1 MSTKTVIASTQEKTA
16 ILHVNSAKEAQLTLG
31 HMTCLAVQPTPLRKT
46 DEAAARG
53 SATGAASG
61 SATGAKKST
70 SSGWT
75 SRGGGS
81 CLAL

>member
-1 MSTKTVIASTQEKTA
+1 MGFHGSTRFHKEETVACPKTSPE
-16 ILHVNSAKEAQLTLG
+16 
-31 HMTCLAVQPTPLRKT
+31 HMTCLAVQTTPLRNT
-46 DEAAARG
+46 DKA
-53 SATGAASG
+53 AASG
-61 SATGAKKST
+61 SATGAKNST